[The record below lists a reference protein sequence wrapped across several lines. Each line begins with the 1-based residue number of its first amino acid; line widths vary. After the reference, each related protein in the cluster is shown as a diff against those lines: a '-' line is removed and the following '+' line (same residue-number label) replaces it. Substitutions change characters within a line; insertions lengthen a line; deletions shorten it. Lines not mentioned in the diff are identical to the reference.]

1 MTREILT
8 GIPVIRAFS
17 REKHEEE
24 RFEEA
29 NERLTKTNLFVNRCM
44 TFMMPT
50 MMLIMNGVSVLIIYS
65 GAYAVDNGTMQV
77 GNVMAFIQYAMQ
89 IIMSF
94 LMITAM
100 SIMLPRANVAALR
113 INDVL
118 KTKVSVTDPENPV
131 LPAQD
136 VKGTVEFD
144 HVSFAYPEAGEN
156 VLTDI
161 SFKAEKGET
170 IAVIGSTGSGKSTLI
185 KMMAGVLKPTLG
197 QITINGYP
205 VGVNTKK
212 IVSYLPERTY
222 LNPSMKV
229 KEAVD
234 YFADFYEDFS
244 KQKALDMLE
253 KFGINEQDKIKSL
266 SKGTREK
273 VQIVLVMSREA
284 KLYLLDEPMGGVDPA
299 AREYILRTIISNYN
313 EDATVVITTHLISDI
328 ENVLDEVVFIK
339 QGEVYLKES
348 VDDIRTKYNKSVD
361 ALFREVFVCY

>member
-1 MTREILT
+1 MSNLVEIKELGKCYGKKKVMNNLSLSLESGRIV
-8 GIPVIRAFS
+8 GILGP
-17 REKHEEE
+17 
-24 RFEEA
+24 
-29 NERLTKTNLFVNRCM
+29 N
-44 TFMMPT
+44 
-50 MMLIMNGVSVLIIYS
+50 
-65 GAYAVDNGTMQV
+65 
-77 GNVMAFIQYAMQ
+77 
-89 IIMSF
+89 
-94 LMITAM
+94 
-100 SIMLPRANVAALR
+100 
-113 INDVL
+113 
-118 KTKVSVTDPENPV
+118 
-131 LPAQD
+131 
-136 VKGTVEFD
+136 
-144 HVSFAYPEAGEN
+144 
-156 VLTDI
+156 
-161 SFKAEKGET
+161 
-170 IAVIGSTGSGKSTLI
+170 GSGKSTLI
-185 KMMAGVLKPTLG
+185 KMMAGVLKPTSG

-299 AREYILRTIISNYN
+299 ARDYILRTIISNYN

-348 VDDIRTKYNKSVD
+348 VDDIRIKYNKSVD

>member
-1 MTREILT
+1 MSNLVEIKELGKCYGKKKVMNNLSLSLESGRIV
-8 GIPVIRAFS
+8 GILGP
-17 REKHEEE
+17 
-24 RFEEA
+24 
-29 NERLTKTNLFVNRCM
+29 N
-44 TFMMPT
+44 
-50 MMLIMNGVSVLIIYS
+50 
-65 GAYAVDNGTMQV
+65 
-77 GNVMAFIQYAMQ
+77 
-89 IIMSF
+89 
-94 LMITAM
+94 
-100 SIMLPRANVAALR
+100 
-113 INDVL
+113 
-118 KTKVSVTDPENPV
+118 
-131 LPAQD
+131 
-136 VKGTVEFD
+136 
-144 HVSFAYPEAGEN
+144 
-156 VLTDI
+156 
-161 SFKAEKGET
+161 
-170 IAVIGSTGSGKSTLI
+170 GSGKSTLI
-185 KMMAGVLKPTLG
+185 KMMAGVLKPTSG

-299 AREYILRTIISNYN
+299 ARDYILRTIISNYN

-348 VDDIRTKYNKSVD
+348 VDDIRTKSNKSVD

>member
-1 MTREILT
+1 MSNLVEIKELGKCYGKKKVMNNLSLSLESGRIV
-8 GIPVIRAFS
+8 GILGP
-17 REKHEEE
+17 
-24 RFEEA
+24 
-29 NERLTKTNLFVNRCM
+29 N
-44 TFMMPT
+44 
-50 MMLIMNGVSVLIIYS
+50 
-65 GAYAVDNGTMQV
+65 
-77 GNVMAFIQYAMQ
+77 
-89 IIMSF
+89 
-94 LMITAM
+94 
-100 SIMLPRANVAALR
+100 
-113 INDVL
+113 
-118 KTKVSVTDPENPV
+118 
-131 LPAQD
+131 
-136 VKGTVEFD
+136 
-144 HVSFAYPEAGEN
+144 
-156 VLTDI
+156 
-161 SFKAEKGET
+161 
-170 IAVIGSTGSGKSTLI
+170 GSGKSTLI
-185 KMMAGVLKPTLG
+185 KMMAGVLKPTSG

-299 AREYILRTIISNYN
+299 ARDYILRTIISNYN

-348 VDDIRTKYNKSVD
+348 VDDIRTTLHYI
-361 ALFREVFVCY
+361 

>member
-1 MTREILT
+1 MSNLVEIKELGKCYGKKKVMNNLSLSLESGRIV
-8 GIPVIRAFS
+8 GI
-17 REKHEEE
+17 
-24 RFEEA
+24 
-29 NERLTKTNLFVNRCM
+29 L
-44 TFMMPT
+44 
-50 MMLIMNGVSVLIIYS
+50 
-65 GAYAVDNGTMQV
+65 
-77 GNVMAFIQYAMQ
+77 
-89 IIMSF
+89 
-94 LMITAM
+94 
-100 SIMLPRANVAALR
+100 
-113 INDVL
+113 
-118 KTKVSVTDPENPV
+118 
-131 LPAQD
+131 
-136 VKGTVEFD
+136 
-144 HVSFAYPEAGEN
+144 
-156 VLTDI
+156 
-161 SFKAEKGET
+161 
-170 IAVIGSTGSGKSTLI
+170 GSNGSGKSTLI
-185 KMMAGVLKPTLG
+185 KMMAGVLKPTSG

-348 VDDIRTKYNKSVD
+348 VDDITTKYNKSVD

>member
-1 MTREILT
+1 MSNLVEIKELGKCYGKKKVMNNLSLSLESGRIV
-8 GIPVIRAFS
+8 GILGP
-17 REKHEEE
+17 
-24 RFEEA
+24 
-29 NERLTKTNLFVNRCM
+29 N
-44 TFMMPT
+44 
-50 MMLIMNGVSVLIIYS
+50 
-65 GAYAVDNGTMQV
+65 
-77 GNVMAFIQYAMQ
+77 
-89 IIMSF
+89 
-94 LMITAM
+94 
-100 SIMLPRANVAALR
+100 
-113 INDVL
+113 
-118 KTKVSVTDPENPV
+118 
-131 LPAQD
+131 
-136 VKGTVEFD
+136 
-144 HVSFAYPEAGEN
+144 
-156 VLTDI
+156 
-161 SFKAEKGET
+161 
-170 IAVIGSTGSGKSTLI
+170 GSGKSTLI
-185 KMMAGVLKPTLG
+185 KMMAGVLKPTSG

-229 KEAVD
+229 KEAV
-234 YFADFYEDFS
+234 
-244 KQKALDMLE
+244 DMLE

-299 AREYILRTIISNYN
+299 ARDYILRTIISNYN

>member
-1 MTREILT
+1 MSNLVEIKELGKCYGKKKVMNNLSLSLESGRIV
-8 GIPVIRAFS
+8 GILGP
-17 REKHEEE
+17 
-24 RFEEA
+24 
-29 NERLTKTNLFVNRCM
+29 N
-44 TFMMPT
+44 
-50 MMLIMNGVSVLIIYS
+50 
-65 GAYAVDNGTMQV
+65 
-77 GNVMAFIQYAMQ
+77 
-89 IIMSF
+89 
-94 LMITAM
+94 
-100 SIMLPRANVAALR
+100 
-113 INDVL
+113 
-118 KTKVSVTDPENPV
+118 
-131 LPAQD
+131 
-136 VKGTVEFD
+136 
-144 HVSFAYPEAGEN
+144 
-156 VLTDI
+156 
-161 SFKAEKGET
+161 
-170 IAVIGSTGSGKSTLI
+170 GSGKSTLI
-185 KMMAGVLKPTLG
+185 KMMAGVLKPTSG
-197 QITINGYP
+197 QIIINGYP
-205 VGVNTKK
+205 VGVDTKK

-244 KQKALDMLE
+244 RQKALDMLE

-299 AREYILRTIISNYN
+299 ARDYILRTIISNYN

-348 VDDIRTKYNKSVD
+348 VDDIRIKYNKSVD

>member
-1 MTREILT
+1 MSNLVEIKELGKCYGKKKVMNNLSLSLESGRIV
-8 GIPVIRAFS
+8 GILGP
-17 REKHEEE
+17 
-24 RFEEA
+24 
-29 NERLTKTNLFVNRCM
+29 N
-44 TFMMPT
+44 
-50 MMLIMNGVSVLIIYS
+50 
-65 GAYAVDNGTMQV
+65 
-77 GNVMAFIQYAMQ
+77 
-89 IIMSF
+89 
-94 LMITAM
+94 
-100 SIMLPRANVAALR
+100 
-113 INDVL
+113 
-118 KTKVSVTDPENPV
+118 
-131 LPAQD
+131 
-136 VKGTVEFD
+136 
-144 HVSFAYPEAGEN
+144 
-156 VLTDI
+156 
-161 SFKAEKGET
+161 
-170 IAVIGSTGSGKSTLI
+170 GSGKSTLI
-185 KMMAGVLKPTLG
+185 KMMAGVLKPTSG

-348 VDDIRTKYNKSVD
+348 V
-361 ALFREVFVCY
+361 

>member
-1 MTREILT
+1 MSNLVEIKELGKCYGKKKVMNNLSLSLESGRIV
-8 GIPVIRAFS
+8 GILGP
-17 REKHEEE
+17 
-24 RFEEA
+24 
-29 NERLTKTNLFVNRCM
+29 N
-44 TFMMPT
+44 
-50 MMLIMNGVSVLIIYS
+50 
-65 GAYAVDNGTMQV
+65 
-77 GNVMAFIQYAMQ
+77 
-89 IIMSF
+89 
-94 LMITAM
+94 
-100 SIMLPRANVAALR
+100 
-113 INDVL
+113 
-118 KTKVSVTDPENPV
+118 
-131 LPAQD
+131 
-136 VKGTVEFD
+136 
-144 HVSFAYPEAGEN
+144 
-156 VLTDI
+156 
-161 SFKAEKGET
+161 
-170 IAVIGSTGSGKSTLI
+170 GSGKSTLI
-185 KMMAGVLKPTLG
+185 KMMAGVLKPTSG
-197 QITINGYP
+197 QIIINGYP

-299 AREYILRTIISNYN
+299 ARDYILRTIISNYN

-339 QGEVYLKES
+339 QSEVYLKES